1 MVGQEV
7 LFSNYTEYYCT
18 AIISSR
24 RKGAQPAYLPY
35 LQALA
40 EMSVRTRASKL
51 PFKFDISEAW
61 LHGTGLGA
69 RQGASTQNWDWVRPP
84 HMEGSVVW
92 LSENP
97 LKSRRFSFTP
107 RCLGKGAY
115 IVL

>member
-35 LQALA
+35 QQTLA

-61 LHGTGLGA
+61 LHRTGPGA
-69 RQGASTQNWDWVRPP
+69 RQGASTQNWDWVPSSYGGEGGVALRKPP
-84 HMEGSVVW
+84 RKQEILLH
-92 LSENP
+92 P
-97 LKSRRFSFTP
+97 
-107 RCLGKGAY
+107 
-115 IVL
+115 